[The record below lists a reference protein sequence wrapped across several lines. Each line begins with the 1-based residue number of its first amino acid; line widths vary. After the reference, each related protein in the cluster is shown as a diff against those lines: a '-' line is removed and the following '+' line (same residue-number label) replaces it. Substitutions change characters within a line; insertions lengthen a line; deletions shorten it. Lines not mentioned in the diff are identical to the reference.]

1 SKLLRA
7 IEQKEVMRVGGSQ
20 VIHADVRIIA
30 ATNQDLKG
38 QVEAKAFREDLY
50 YRLNVFNIVVPPLR
64 ERREDIPKLCDHFLS
79 LIGKENGLPPKRLSP
94 AALKSLLACRWPGNV
109 RQLRNA
115 LETATLVA
123 QEEAIAPGDLPLEV
137 TQAVLPP
144 TAAGPIPLPAS
155 RTLGELERDA
165 IRDALVETGGN
176 KTAAAKLLGIGL
188 RTLQRKAKEYE
199 ID

>member
-1 SKLLRA
+1 
-7 IEQKEVMRVGGSQ
+7 MRVGGSQ

-38 QVEAKAFREDLY
+38 RVEAKAFREDLY

-64 ERREDIPKLCDHFLS
+64 ERREDIPKLCDHFLA

-115 LETATLVA
+115 LETATLIA
-123 QEEAIAPGDLPLEV
+123 PGEAIAPDDLPPEV

-155 RTLGELERDA
+155 RTLGEMEQDA
-165 IRDALVETGGN
+165 VRAALVQTAGN
-176 KTAAAKLLGIGL
+176 KTLAAKLLGIGL
-188 RTLQRKAKEYE
+188 RTLHRKVKEYGIE
-199 ID
+199 

>member
-1 SKLLRA
+1 
-7 IEQKEVMRVGGSQ
+7 MRVGGSQ

-38 QVEAKAFREDLY
+38 RVDAKAFREDLY

-64 ERREDIPKLCDHFLS
+64 ERREDIPKLCDHFLA
-79 LIGKENGLPPKRLSP
+79 LIGKENVLPPKRLSP

-123 QEEAIAPGDLPLEV
+123 QGDAIEPGDLPPEV
-137 TQAVLPP
+137 TQGVLPP
-144 TAAGPIPLPAS
+144 TSAEPIPMPAS
-155 RTLGELERDA
+155 RTLTELERDA
-165 IRDALVETGGN
+165 IRDALEKTDGN
-176 KTAAAKLLGIGL
+176 KTRAAKLLGIGL
-188 RTLQRKAKEYE
+188 RTLHRKVKEYR